1 MHIAECKSEYFK
13 RHEIFNPKESNER
26 YSFMGSFDVLPIRQT
41 KG

>member
-1 MHIAECKSEYFK
+1 MHIAECKSKFK
-13 RHEIFNPKESNER
+13 RHEIFNPKESHER